1 MSLSRLQLQDIS
13 QIVRAVARTEIMPLF
28 RNVLAAD
35 IRQKTG
41 PLDLVTVADE
51 RAEAGIAKALDCYFP
66 GCLVVGEEAA
76 SADPGLLGKLRGA
89 DLAFVVDP
97 VDGTSNFCAGL
108 PLFGVIVAALRRGEV
123 IAAVIHDP
131 VGDDSAL
138 ALRGEGAWLEAPGG
152 GQVDMRVAAPAPAA
166 GMAGAVSWRYM
177 PEPLRSDV
185 CRRLPRLGTAWDYR
199 CAAHQ
204 YRMIAAGH
212 CHYLVFQRL
221 MPWDHAAG
229 WLLHREAGGW
239 SARFDG
245 SEYDATETTGGL
257 ICAPDR
263 ESWSALHEAL
273 FKNPAVYGD
282 AASRL
287 AVSQCASISASVAS
301 DGVFPSSERSCSTAL
316 KRLTNLS
323 LAR

>member
-1 MSLSRLQLQDIS
+1 MNLSRLQLEDIL
-13 QIVRAVARTEIMPLF
+13 QIVRAVARTEIMPRF
-28 RNVLAAD
+28 RNVLQAD

-41 PLDLVTVADE
+41 PLDLVTVVDE
-51 RAEAGIAKALDCYFP
+51 RAEAAITAALERLFP

-76 SADPGLLGKLRGA
+76 SVDPGLLGKLHDA

-108 PLFGVIVAALRRGEV
+108 PLFGVMVAALRRGEV
-123 IAAVIHDP
+123 IAALIHDP

-138 ALRGEGAWLEAPGG
+138 ALRGEGAWLEAPGAT
-152 GQVDMRVAAPAPAA
+152 QAALRAAPPAPVAHLT
-166 GMAGAVSWRYM
+166 GAVSWRYM
-177 PEPLRSDV
+177 PEPLRSRV
-185 CRRLPRLGTAWDYR
+185 CSRLPRLGAAWDYR

-204 YRMIAAGH
+204 YRMLAAGH
-212 CHYLVFQRL
+212 CHYVVFQRL

-245 SEYDATETTGGL
+245 SAYDATETMGGL

-263 ESWSALHEAL
+263 ESWSAVSEAL
-273 FKNPAVYGD
+273 FQDPPD
-282 AASRL
+282 
-287 AVSQCASISASVAS
+287 
-301 DGVFPSSERSCSTAL
+301 
-316 KRLTNLS
+316 
-323 LAR
+323 